1 MVRILLTGV
10 LALLGACTR
19 TLSDDAWLAG
29 LPNPWELAPD
39 QLAEVLPR
47 FEQRY
52 PDFEERLRALAI
64 WRVGTP
70 YGAFRLG
77 EEQEP
82 DPDPLFRLD
91 VSDCTSHILTSLSLA
106 QSRDWDQARRNM
118 VAIHYKPAADGRK
131 VPTYNSRWHYTT
143 DRIMDNPS
151 TQDITASLVP
161 ADQLATAEVVLNRKA
176 DGGEFLNLGWERP
189 VRARYIPSR
198 FVDEALLARLP
209 ALCGIAFVKEEWFDL
224 GLVVGHEGMLI
235 DRRELIHAGLD
246 AGETARE
253 DFLGYLFRDDGP
265 LFAGIMVFRF
275 LPLQPPGL

>member
-1 MVRILLTGV
+1 MAGALAFLT
-10 LALLGACTR
+10 ACTGQ
-19 TLSDDAWLAG
+19 SNNAAWLSA
-29 LPNPWELAPD
+29 LPKPWEMPPD
-39 QLAEVLPR
+39 QLAEYLPQ

-52 PDFEERLRALAI
+52 PDFEQRLRALVI

-70 YGAFRLG
+70 YDAFKLG

-106 QSRDWDQARRNM
+106 QSRDWAEARRNM
-118 VAIHYKPAADGRK
+118 IAIHYKPAADGRK
-131 VPTYNSRWHYTT
+131 EPTYKSRWHYTT

-151 TQDITASLVP
+151 TLDITATLVP

-209 ALCGIAFVKEEWFDL
+209 AVCGVAFVKKEWFDL
-224 GLVVGHEGMLI
+224 GLVVGHEGMII
-235 DRRELIHAGLD
+235 DRRELIHAGQD
-246 AGETARE
+246 VGATARE
-253 DFLGYLFRDDGP
+253 DFLDYLFREEGP

-275 LPLQPPGL
+275 LPLQTPAL